1 MELLW
6 LRILGVLL
14 ILLGVA
20 LALSPRVT
28 YTKHERIAHTQYTVK
43 REKVILVPRS
53 IAVLLAGSGV
63 LVLVLGSRSR
73 AA

>member
-1 MELLW
+1 MEALW

-43 REKVILVPRS
+43 REKVILVPHFV
-53 IAVLLAGSGV
+53 AVLLAGSGV
-63 LVLVLGSRSR
+63 LVLVLTRGSRPV
-73 AA
+73 